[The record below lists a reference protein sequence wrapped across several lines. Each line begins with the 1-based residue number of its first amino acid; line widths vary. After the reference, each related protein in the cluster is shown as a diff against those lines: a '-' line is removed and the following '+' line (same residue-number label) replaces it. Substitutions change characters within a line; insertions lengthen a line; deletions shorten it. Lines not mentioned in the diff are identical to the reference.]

1 MTSGMRGLNKVMLI
15 GNLGA
20 DSVLWDLEGN
30 VRVAKFSLATSE
42 SYRDDKG
49 VLQTKTDWHTVL
61 VWRALADL
69 AERYLRKGSQ
79 VYIEGK
85 MCTRDDM
92 DKAGTRRYVTE
103 VVGQRITIL
112 DKKE

>member
-1 MTSGMRGLNKVMLI
+1 MTSGMRELNKVMLI

-61 VWRALADL
+61 VWRPLADL
-69 AERYLRKGSQ
+69 AEQYLRKGSQ

-85 MCTRDDM
+85 LCTRDDM
-92 DKAGTRRYVTE
+92 DRAGTRRYVTE
-103 VVGQRITIL
+103 VVGQRITML

>member
-15 GNLGA
+15 GNLGS

-42 SYRDDKG
+42 SYRDEKG

-61 VWRALADL
+61 VWRPLADL
-69 AERYLRKGSQ
+69 AEQYLRKGSQ
-79 VYIEGK
+79 VYVEGK
-85 MCTRDDM
+85 LCTRDDM
-92 DKAGTRRYVTE
+92 DRAGTRRYVTE
-103 VVGQRITIL
+103 VVGQRITML

>member
-1 MTSGMRGLNKVMLI
+1 MRGLNKVMLI
-15 GNLGA
+15 GNLGS

-42 SYRDDKG
+42 SYRDEKG

-61 VWRALADL
+61 VWRPLADL
-69 AERYLRKGSQ
+69 AEQYLRKGSQ
-79 VYIEGK
+79 VYVEGK
-85 MCTRDDM
+85 LCTRDDM
-92 DKAGTRRYVTE
+92 DRAGTRRYVTE
-103 VVGQRITIL
+103 VVGQRITML

>member
-15 GNLGA
+15 GNLGS